1 MPPNSKAAPQAHSA
15 TTRAFVQ
22 WIRSAAPYIYAL
34 RGRTLVIAF
43 GGEVVADDTFL
54 GIVHDL
60 NLLHSLGMR
69 LVVVHG
75 SRPQIEAI
83 LTQQD
88 IENRYAFGLRI
99 TDAETMDCVLEAS
112 GQVRSRIE
120 ALLSLGIANSPMA
133 GARIR
138 VSSGNFLTAKPM
150 GVVDGIDMQLTGEVR
165 RVDTAAIHQRL
176 DDGDIVLISPL
187 GYSPTG
193 EIFNLSLE
201 EVATQVAVRL
211 DAHKLVFLMETEGVR
226 NSRRQL
232 LTELSTRDA
241 EGVLKANGSRLPAD
255 VRHYL
260 PCAVRACDNGVKRA
274 HLISRHLDGA
284 LLLELFTRDGVGTMI
299 AAAPLANLR
308 NATIDDVGG
317 ILQIIEPLEEQGV
330 LVRRSR
336 ERLET
341 EIERFVVVEH
351 DGAVIGCA
359 ALYAFADEKLGEL
372 AALAVHP
379 DFRREGYGEALV
391 QEIENRARK
400 LKLTALVVLTTRTAQ
415 WFLERGF
422 RNATIADLPQQKQAL
437 YNYQRKSQVY
447 RKKL

>member
-1 MPPNSKAAPQAHSA
+1 MAKSPSATPTAHSA

-22 WIRSAAPYIYAL
+22 WIRSAAPYIHAF
-34 RGRTLVIAF
+34 RGKTFVIAF

-54 GIVHDL
+54 GIIHDL
-60 NLLHSLGMR
+60 NLLHSLGVH

-83 LTQQD
+83 LAQQD
-88 IENRYAFGLRI
+88 IESRYAFGLRI
-99 TDAETMDCVLEAS
+99 TDAETMDCVLEAN

-138 VSSGNFLTAKPM
+138 VSSGNFITAKPL
-150 GVVDGIDMQLTGEVR
+150 GVRDGIDMMLTGEVR
-165 RVDTAAIHQRL
+165 RVDVDAIQQRL

-193 EIFNLSLE
+193 EIFNLALE
-201 EVATQVAVRL
+201 ETATQVAVRL
-211 DAHKLVFLMETEGVR
+211 AAHKLVFLMETEGVR
-226 NSRRQL
+226 NGRRQL
-232 LTELSTRDA
+232 LTELSTKDA
-241 EGVLKANGSRLPAD
+241 EAVLAAGRKLPAD

-260 PCAVRACDNGVKRA
+260 PCAIRACDNGVKRA

-284 LLLELFTRDGVGTMI
+284 LLLEMFTRDGVGTMV
-299 AAAPLANLR
+299 AATPLAHLR

-317 ILQIIEPLEEQGV
+317 IIAIIEPLEEQGI

-341 EIERFVVVEH
+341 EIERFVVAEH
-351 DGAVIGCA
+351 DGAIIGCA
-359 ALYAFADEKLGEL
+359 ALYAFAEEKVGEL

-379 DFRREGYGEALV
+379 DFRREGYGEALMSEV
-391 QEIENRARK
+391 EARARR
-400 LKLTALVVLTTRTAQ
+400 LKLTELFVLTTRTSQ

-422 RNATIADLPQQKQAL
+422 RNAVIGDLPKMKQAL

-447 RKKL
+447 RKAL